1 LAAGSAATFGK
12 GASGGAAWAS
22 SPPPAINTASREQK
36 KIVDFTAKGCPLS
49 PRSSSLAGFR
59 LDFPRRLR
67 KAPSPMAKQAL
78 GKGLGA
84 LIKKSTVIAE
94 TERVIGPDDLK
105 RVRDVPLDHVV
116 PSPLQPRT
124 QFVESPLD
132 DLMESIRQHGII
144 QPLIVRAVNGKFE
157 LIAGE
162 RRWRASKKLGLAT
175 VPVIEREASDR
186 DVLEMALI
194 ENLQREDLN
203 PMEEAAGYVRLA
215 EEFSLKQDEI
225 AGRVG
230 KSRASVANAIR
241 LLGLHSDV
249 QMLVAQA
256 RLTVGHAK
264 AILSIKDQDTQ
275 LLIADQ
281 VIRKSLTVRATE
293 KLVQSYLND
302 GPGDSVGLK
311 KTAATREV
319 DIHVR
324 ALTNRLREHLATHV
338 AIQHSA
344 KKGKIEIEYYGDD
357 DLQRLIELL
366 GLPGGD

>member
-1 LAAGSAATFGK
+1 
-12 GASGGAAWAS
+12 
-22 SPPPAINTASREQK
+22 
-36 KIVDFTAKGCPLS
+36 
-49 PRSSSLAGFR
+49 
-59 LDFPRRLR
+59 
-67 KAPSPMAKQAL
+67 MAKQAL

-84 LIKKSTVIAE
+84 LIKKSAIPHDTNSS
-94 TERVIGPDDLK
+94 PDDSK
-105 RVRDVPLDHVV
+105 RVREVALDMIVA
-116 PSPLQPRT
+116 SPLQPRM

-144 QPLIVRAVNGKFE
+144 QPLIVRPVNGKLE

-162 RRWRASKKLGLAT
+162 RRWRASRKLGLAT
-175 VPVIEREASDR
+175 VPVIERVASDR

-215 EEFSLKQDEI
+215 EEFTLKQDEI
-225 AGRVG
+225 AARVG
-230 KSRASVANAIR
+230 KSRASVANAMR

-264 AILSIKDQDTQ
+264 AILSIKDRDTQ
-275 LLIADQ
+275 LLISDQ
-281 VIRKSLTVRATE
+281 VIRRQLTVRATE
-293 KLVQSYLND
+293 KLAQTFLN
-302 GPGDSVGLK
+302 GIHQESGESK
-311 KTAATREV
+311 KGHAPREV
-319 DIHVR
+319 DIHIR
-324 ALTNRLREHLATHV
+324 AITNRLREHLATHV
-338 AIQHSA
+338 AIQHSS

-366 GLPGGD
+366 GLPGSD

>member
-1 LAAGSAATFGK
+1 
-12 GASGGAAWAS
+12 
-22 SPPPAINTASREQK
+22 
-36 KIVDFTAKGCPLS
+36 
-49 PRSSSLAGFR
+49 
-59 LDFPRRLR
+59 
-67 KAPSPMAKQAL
+67 MAKQAL

-84 LIKKSTVIAE
+84 LIKKSVAPAIPEAVLAE
-94 TERVIGPDDLK
+94 DDFK
-105 RVRDVPLDHVV
+105 RVRDVPLDRII

-124 QFVESPLD
+124 QFIESPLE

-144 QPLIVRAVNGKFE
+144 QPLIVRAVNGKLE

-215 EEFSLKQDEI
+215 EEFTLKQDEI
-225 AGRVG
+225 ATRVG
-230 KSRASVANAIR
+230 KSRASVANAMR
-241 LLGLHSDV
+241 LLGLHKDV

-264 AILSIKDQDTQ
+264 AVLAIKDHDTQ
-275 LLIADQ
+275 LLVADRI
-281 VIRKSLTVRATE
+281 IRGLLTVRATE
-293 KLVQSYLND
+293 KLVQSFIND
-302 GPGDSVGLK
+302 QQQDSAESK
-311 KTAATREV
+311 KASVAREV

-344 KKGKIEIEYYGDD
+344 RKGKIEIEYYGDD

-366 GLPGGD
+366 GLPASD

>member
-1 LAAGSAATFGK
+1 
-12 GASGGAAWAS
+12 
-22 SPPPAINTASREQK
+22 
-36 KIVDFTAKGCPLS
+36 
-49 PRSSSLAGFR
+49 
-59 LDFPRRLR
+59 
-67 KAPSPMAKQAL
+67 MAKQAL

-84 LIKKSTVIAE
+84 LIKKSAGTAAPLAE
-94 TERVIGPDDLK
+94 VAPEDFK
-105 RVRDVPLDHVV
+105 RVRDVLIEQVV
-116 PSPLQPRT
+116 PSPLQPRL
-124 QFVESPLD
+124 QFIESPLD

-144 QPLIVRAVNGKFE
+144 QPLIVRLVDGKYE

-162 RRWRASKKLGLAT
+162 RRWRASKKLGLTT

-203 PMEEAAGYVRLA
+203 PLEEAAGYVRLVK
-215 EEFSLKQDEI
+215 EFSLKQDEI
-225 AGRVG
+225 ATRVG
-230 KSRASVANAIR
+230 KSRASVANAMR
-241 LLGLHSDV
+241 LLDLHKDV

-275 LLIADQ
+275 LLAADQ
-281 VIRKSLTVRATE
+281 IIRRQLTVRAAE
-293 KLVQSYLND
+293 KLAQSYLNHD
-302 GPGDSVGLK
+302 SDEPGDAK
-311 KTAATREV
+311 KGPAPREI

-324 ALTNRLREHLATHV
+324 AITNRLREHLATHV
-338 AIQHSA
+338 AIQHSS

>member
-1 LAAGSAATFGK
+1 
-12 GASGGAAWAS
+12 
-22 SPPPAINTASREQK
+22 
-36 KIVDFTAKGCPLS
+36 
-49 PRSSSLAGFR
+49 
-59 LDFPRRLR
+59 
-67 KAPSPMAKQAL
+67 MAKQAL

-84 LIKKSTVIAE
+84 LIKKSAATVEAE
-94 TERVIGPDDLK
+94 AAAAKPEDFK
-105 RVRDVPLDHVV
+105 RVRDVPLDMIIA
-116 PSPLQPRT
+116 SPLQPRI

-144 QPLIVRAVNGKFE
+144 QPLIVRPVNGKLE

-162 RRWRASKKLGLAT
+162 RRWRASRKLGLAT

-215 EEFSLKQDEI
+215 DEFSLKQDEI
-225 AGRVG
+225 AARVG
-230 KSRASVANAIR
+230 KSRASVANAMR

-264 AILSIKDQDTQ
+264 AILAIKDQNSQ
-275 LLIADQ
+275 LLVADQ
-281 VIRKSLTVRATE
+281 IIRRFLTVRATE
-293 KLVQSYLND
+293 KLAQSFLN
-302 GPGDSVGLK
+302 GESPESGEAK
-311 KTAATREV
+311 KAAAPREV

-324 ALTNRLREHLATHV
+324 AITNRLREHLATHV
-338 AIQHSA
+338 AIQHSS

-366 GLPGGD
+366 GLPNAD

>member
-1 LAAGSAATFGK
+1 MARAGRFVKRAEISF
-12 GASGGAAWAS
+12 
-22 SPPPAINTASREQK
+22 
-36 KIVDFTAKGCPLS
+36 
-49 PRSSSLAGFR
+49 
-59 LDFPRRLR
+59 DFPAAIGN
-67 KAPSPMAKQAL
+67 APRPMAKQAL

-84 LIKKSTVIAE
+84 LIRKTGPAAE
-94 TERVIGPDDLK
+94 SAEAAAQDDFK

-144 QPLIVRAVNGKFE
+144 QPLIVRPVNGKLE

-215 EEFSLKQDEI
+215 KEFSLKQDEI

-230 KSRASVANAIR
+230 KSRASVANAMR
-241 LLGLHSDV
+241 LLDLHRDV
-249 QMLVAQA
+249 QLLVAQA
-256 RLTVGHAK
+256 RLSVGHAK
-264 AILSIKDQDTQ
+264 AILSIKDQDSQ
-275 LLIADQ
+275 LLASDQ
-281 VIRKSLTVRATE
+281 ILRRQLTVRAAE
-293 KLVQSYLND
+293 KLAQTFLNGGD
-302 GPGDSVGLK
+302 GPQVADGK
-311 KTAATREV
+311 KPSPANREI

-324 ALTNRLREHLATHV
+324 AITNRLREHLSTHV
-338 AIQHSA
+338 AIQHSP
-344 KKGKIEIEYYGDD
+344 KKGRIEIEYYGDE
-357 DLQRLIELL
+357 DLQRLLEKL
-366 GLPGGD
+366 GVPAAD

>member
-1 LAAGSAATFGK
+1 
-12 GASGGAAWAS
+12 
-22 SPPPAINTASREQK
+22 
-36 KIVDFTAKGCPLS
+36 
-49 PRSSSLAGFR
+49 
-59 LDFPRRLR
+59 
-67 KAPSPMAKQAL
+67 MAKQAL

-84 LIKKSTVIAE
+84 LIKKSVNPPPTLADE
-94 TERVIGPDDLK
+94 GDFK

-124 QFVESPLD
+124 QFIESPLD

-144 QPLIVRAVNGKFE
+144 QPLIVRPVNGKLE

-162 RRWRASKKLGLAT
+162 RRWRASRKLGLTT

-186 DVLEMALI
+186 EVLEMALI

-225 AGRVG
+225 ASRVG

-241 LLGLHSDV
+241 LLGLHLDI
-249 QMLVAQA
+249 QLLVAQA

-264 AILSIKDQDTQ
+264 AVLSIKDQDTQ
-275 LLIADQ
+275 LLAADQ
-281 VIRKSLTVRATE
+281 IIRRQLTVRATE
-293 KLVQSYLND
+293 KLVQSLLNN
-302 GPGDSVGLK
+302 DSPDPNDPK
-311 KTAATREV
+311 KSHSVREV

-324 ALTNRLREHLATHV
+324 AITNRLREHLATHV
-338 AIQHSA
+338 AIQHTS

-366 GLPGGD
+366 GLPSVD

>member
-1 LAAGSAATFGK
+1 
-12 GASGGAAWAS
+12 
-22 SPPPAINTASREQK
+22 
-36 KIVDFTAKGCPLS
+36 
-49 PRSSSLAGFR
+49 
-59 LDFPRRLR
+59 
-67 KAPSPMAKQAL
+67 MAKQAL

-84 LIKKSTVIAE
+84 LIKKSVAPPATDAAITPE
-94 TERVIGPDDLK
+94 DFK
-105 RVRDVPLDHVV
+105 RVRDVPLDMVV

-144 QPLIVRAVNGKFE
+144 QPLIVRPVNGKLE

-162 RRWRASKKLGLAT
+162 RRWRASRKLGLTT
-175 VPVIEREASDR
+175 VPIIEREASDR

-215 EEFSLKQDEI
+215 EEFALKQDEI

-230 KSRASVANAIR
+230 KSRASVANAMR

-249 QMLVAQA
+249 QLLVAQA

-264 AILSIKDQDTQ
+264 AILAIKDQDTQ
-275 LLIADQ
+275 LLVADRI
-281 VIRKSLTVRATE
+281 IRGTLTVRATE
-293 KLVQSYLND
+293 KLVQTFLND
-302 GPGDSVGLK
+302 QPQESGESK
-311 KTAATREV
+311 KAPAAREV

-324 ALTNRLREHLATHV
+324 AITNRLREHLATHV
-338 AIQHSA
+338 AIQHSS

-366 GLPGGD
+366 GLPNAD